1 MTLPTRLDYPIIAI
15 ADLHGQLDQLKRLV
29 TRLKKVSEWDDCAL
43 IFLRDFVD
51 RGEDVPGTIDLVL
64 NLPSRQGGGSAIL
77 GNHDLALVR
86 AARLDDGPPS
96 PYWVE
101 RYLRRYDHDQTF
113 LGYLGRRPNHG
124 GGKWEKDLEELREA
138 IPESHRA
145 FLVSLRWVVESP
157 GHLFLHC
164 GLSFELAASATE
176 QLGALHR
183 REWDRSVMKPHLGSA
198 TDRKWQPEY
207 PVWIGAHRD
216 LSESPLGFP
225 GKVQVTGHVQVSE
238 PDVNPTRIRL
248 DTSGGFGYLTA
259 CLLRSADAEPEFISS
274 KP

>member
-1 MTLPTRLDYPIIAI
+1 MTPPPSLDYPILAI
-15 ADLHGQLDQLKRLV
+15 ADLHGQLDELVRLV
-29 TRLKKVSEWDDCAL
+29 TRLERLPEWDSCAL
-43 IFLRDFVD
+43 VFLGDFVD
-51 RGEDVPGTIDLVL
+51 RGADVPGTIDMVL
-64 NLPSRQGGGSAIL
+64 ELLSRRRGGSAIL

-96 PYWVE
+96 PYWIE
-101 RYLRRYDHDQTF
+101 SYLRRYDHDQSF
-113 LGYLGRRPNHG
+113 LGYLGRRPNHRG
-124 GGKWEKDLEELREA
+124 SQWVMDLKELKAA

-157 GHLFLHC
+157 CHLFLHC

-176 QLGALHR
+176 QLAALHR
-183 REWDRSVMKPHLGSA
+183 REWDRSVMKPLLGSA
-198 TDRKWQPEY
+198 TERKWQPEY
-207 PVWIGAHRD
+207 PVWIGAD
-216 LSESPLGFP
+216 KSLSESPLGFP
-225 GKVQVTGHVQVSE
+225 GKVQVTGHVLVSE

-259 CLLRSADAEPEFISS
+259 CLLRGADAEPEFISS